1 MASRIKNS
9 TKRSRFTTETV
20 VGRKSYA
27 YKKKRQRGSSPRKPK
42 ANKARR
48 ANAPPIKDLSNITC
62 YNYNKTGH
70 YAYKCRLLK
79 KAGGPATY
87 T

>member
-1 MASRIKNS
+1 MASRIKNLI
-9 TKRSRFTTETV
+9 KRSRFTTEIV

-27 YKKKRQRGSSPRKPK
+27 HKKKRQRGSSPRKPK

-48 ANAPPIKDLSNITC
+48 ANAPPIKDLSNITY
-62 YNYNKTGH
+62 YNYNKIGYYT
-70 YAYKCRLLK
+70 YKCRLLK
-79 KAGGPATY
+79 KAGSPATH

>member
-1 MASRIKNS
+1 MASRIENS
-9 TKRSRFTTETV
+9 TKRSCFTTEIV
-20 VGRKSYA
+20 VGRESYA
-27 YKKKRQRGSSPRKPK
+27 HKKKRQRGSSPRKPK

-62 YNYNKTGH
+62 YNYNKTGY

-79 KAGGPATY
+79 KAGSPAIHT
-87 T
+87 